1 MLTRFLMI
9 FIALFWATTA
19 AAQQGYR
26 IQPGD
31 SLAIEVLEDPAL
43 NRNVLVLP
51 DGSFSFPL
59 VGRVNTSGRTTDAV
73 QSALASALAPNFASA
88 PSVFV
93 SVAGLAP
100 PALATTLTSDLVD
113 IYVIGEV
120 NNSGKVQVDA
130 GTTLLQ
136 FLAESGGFTR
146 FAATNRIQLRRA
158 TKKGEKVLVFNF
170 RAVEAGASVPKRTV
184 LRDGDVIV
192 VPQRKLFE

>member
-1 MLTRFLMI
+1 MLTRLLMI

-31 SLAIEVLEDPAL
+31 SLSIEVLEDPAL

-59 VGRVNTSGRTTDAV
+59 VGRVNTSGRSTDAV
-73 QSALASALAPNFASA
+73 QSALSSALAPNFASA

-100 PALATTLTSDLVD
+100 PSVAASVAGLVD

-120 NNSGKVQVDA
+120 NNSGKVQVDP

-146 FAATNRIQLRRA
+146 FAATNRIQLRRS
-158 TKKGEKVLVFNF
+158 TNKGEKVLVFNF
-170 RAVEAGASVPKRTV
+170 KAVEAGASVPKRTV

>member
-9 FIALFWATTA
+9 FTALFLATTA

-31 SLAIEVLEDPAL
+31 SLSIEVLEDPAL

-100 PALATTLTSDLVD
+100 PTIAAQTASLVD

-120 NNSGKVQVDA
+120 NNSGKVQVEP

-158 TKKGEKVLVFNF
+158 TSKGEKVLVFNF
-170 RAVEAGASVPKRTV
+170 RAVEAGASVPRRTV